1 MRDEVRLGL
10 VLYGGVSLAIY
21 INGVAQE
28 FWNIV
33 KGRGPYRLL
42 KGLIEADVVVDIV
55 SGTSAG
61 GINGVLL
68 SYALANDRDFKHC
81 SKLWREHADFQRMLR
96 PVDAKDP
103 SSVLDGEEYFR
114 DRLVDIYR
122 TMPPWAPAP
131 WEPRPRSQERN
142 WESKLDALD
151 LFVTGTDYDGEVS
164 TRVDAL
170 GHAIDIKDHR
180 KVFKL
185 KYRLGRANDFE
196 TTWDTKARPP
206 RTEVGSEPRVRALA
220 TISRCTSSFPGAFPP
235 TVVRQAPQSPD
246 QGPRPSPPPPADPDA
261 QADALVRTWGGF
273 TKRTDFLDGGVLDN
287 KPFTYTIRDIYLHTA
302 ERRVVRK
309 LFYVEPDPEHLVPVA
324 RTVSPDIL
332 SVVLS
337 SLVGIPGY
345 ESIAQDLR
353 ELDDRNARL
362 QRYREITSILRDKR
376 VISVR
381 TRLGTGTDGE
391 AFDSRPSD
399 MQRDIHTKSRASQ
412 MRDRFVDGIRTSPT
426 WADPEGT
433 ATIAAL
439 AGHLIKQFDALKPAV
454 RERLLDRYDI
464 DYAMRRL
471 FYVSYELYDRLYEGK
486 STVDPPPRLVN
497 LLAALNRE
505 IQVLK
510 VVQYAVERLRTALSR
525 LPKKIDSATDLWI
538 RVHGMLE
545 VLLAWPVQVPT
556 NTGPGAWSS
565 GQTLPAADD
574 AEGWAKWLPDSDI
587 QQLRDR
593 LEARL
598 VGIADSLE
606 QGTSPATVEATTTVV
621 QALKNDAERILDHFL
636 GDSLDD
642 REIRAAWDA
651 FADADAYL
659 FPLEYLS
666 DLQEKDHIEVVR
678 VSPID
683 ARLGFSRT
691 RQGPEKIAGDTLY
704 HFGGFFKRSWR
715 SNDILWGRLDALD
728 LLFECLLTPAR
739 VGAAVATTAHCDRLK
754 RYLTGSDNPADF
766 EAGAVVGQIFPHS
779 PSSVKDRITTW
790 LNDLLSQSGDSTSNL
805 RAETALKKLGP
816 DGEML
821 EILVRA
827 GQLEIL
833 EEDLPDVIQDAVD
846 ETLEWG
852 TTKRL
857 TKRGEGFERLDVDAL
872 VGDVIKEMA
881 SQVIRPRAPE
891 APAPTSGGSLGA
903 RLTTFM
909 GTTLGFAAPT
919 RRRLIDDPGDFFDH
933 RYHVGGEDIRRDI
946 PPLILVQTFAH
957 ALIVA
962 KNALFAALGNRH
974 VPHGALAR
982 RLVRWALEYPLW
994 LAYALASLVRRQ
1006 PGLGALH
1013 FAVLLSAAV
1022 VFGAGFYWREAIWW
1036 TVDGGGRHLHKPR
1049 VVLFAVAPLLVL
1061 AVQFT
1066 WLRWTLLARSSVD
1079 WVFVVLRMI
1088 GLAAAAAVLVWG
1100 IHGGEYEGLAG
1111 PARALVDGARQVL
1124 TSRTFYIFVALPL
1137 GLFLLCWR
1145 FRLPSRW
1152 SRRP

>member
-28 FWNIV
+28 FWNVV

-42 KGLIEADVVVDIV
+42 KGLIDADVVVDIV

-81 SKLWREHADFQRMLR
+81 SRLWREHADFGRLLR
-96 PVDAKDP
+96 PVDVKDP
-103 SSVLDGEEYFR
+103 PSVLDGEGYFR
-114 DRLVDIYR
+114 DHLVGIYR

-131 WEPRPRSQERN
+131 DELKPGSQERK

-170 GHAIDIKDHR
+170 GHAVDIKDHR

-185 KYRLGRANDFE
+185 KYRLGRSNDFE
-196 TTWDTKARPP
+196 TTWDPKARPP
-206 RTEVGSEPRVRALA
+206 RTDVGSEPRVRALA

-235 TVVRQAPQSPD
+235 TVVRQAPPSTD
-246 QGPRPSPPPPADPDA
+246 QASRPSPRPSADPDDE
-261 QADALVRTWGGF
+261 ADALVRTWGGF

-287 KPFTYTIRDIYLHTA
+287 KPFTYTIRDIYLHTS

-309 LFYVEPDPEHLVPVA
+309 LFYVEPDPEHLAPVA

-332 SVVLS
+332 SIVLS

-353 ELDDRNARL
+353 EIDDRNARL
-362 QRYREITSILRDKR
+362 RRYREITSILRAKR
-376 VISVR
+376 LAAVGQG
-381 TRLGTGTDGE
+381 LGTGTGG
-391 AFDSRPSD
+391 APFDFGPSD
-399 MQRDIHTKSRASQ
+399 TQRAIHAKSRATQ

-426 WADPEGT
+426 WAGPDGT
-433 ATIAAL
+433 AAIAAL
-439 AGHLIKQFDALKPAV
+439 AENLTTQFDALEPAV
-454 RERLLDRYDI
+454 QERLLDRYDV

-471 FYVSYELYDRLYEGK
+471 FYVTYELYDRLYEGK
-486 STVDPPPRLVN
+486 SALDPPRRLVN

-510 VVQYAVERLRTALSR
+510 VVQYAVERLRTALNQ
-525 LPKKIDSATDLWI
+525 LPKTLGSASDLWAQ
-538 RVHGMLE
+538 VHRMLE
-545 VLLAWPVQVPT
+545 ALLTWPVPVPT
-556 NTGPGAWSS
+556 NTGPGVWSPDPA
-565 GQTLPAADD
+565 LPAADD
-574 AEGWAKWLPDSDI
+574 DEGWAKWLPDSDI
-587 QQLRDR
+587 TQLRGQ

-598 VGIADSLE
+598 GGIVERLGRGA
-606 QGTSPATVEATTTVV
+606 SPATGEATTTIV
-621 QALKNDAERILDHFL
+621 QALRTDTERILDHFL
-636 GDSLDD
+636 GESLDD
-642 REIRAAWDA
+642 QEIRAAWDA
-651 FADADAYL
+651 FGDLDAYL

-666 DLQEKDHIEVVR
+666 DLQEKDPIEVVR

-691 RQGPEKIAGDTLY
+691 REGPDKIAGDALY

-715 SNDILWGRLDALD
+715 SNDIMWGRLDGLD
-728 LLFECLLTPAR
+728 LLFECLLTAGR
-739 VGAAVATTAHCDRLK
+739 VRAAVATPARCARLK
-754 RYLTGSDNPADF
+754 RYLAGGGDPAAF
-766 EAGAVVGQIFPHS
+766 EAGAVVEQIFPHS
-779 PSSVKDRITTW
+779 PGAAKDRITAW
-790 LNDLLSQSGDSTSNL
+790 LTALLAEPDGSSTSNP
-805 RAETALKKLGP
+805 RAEAALAELERG
-816 DGEML
+816 GEML

-846 ETLEWG
+846 ETIEWG

-857 TKRGEGFERLDVDAL
+857 TRRGHQEFERLDVDAL
-872 VGDVIKEMA
+872 VGDVIREMA
-881 SQVIRPRAPE
+881 SHVIRPRAAE
-891 APAPTSGGSLGA
+891 APAWGGSLRT
-903 RLTTFM
+903 RLTTRLR
-909 GTTLGFAAPT
+909 TTLRLPVPT
-919 RRRLIDDPGDFFDH
+919 RRRLIDDPGEFFAH
-933 RYHVGGEDIRRDI
+933 RYHVGGEDIRRDV
-946 PPLILVQTFAH
+946 PPLVLVQTFAH

-962 KNALFAALGNRH
+962 KNAVFAALGHHH
-974 VPHGALAR
+974 VPHGVFAR

-1013 FAVLLSAAV
+1013 VAVLVSAVV

-1036 TVDGGGRHLHKPR
+1036 TVDGSGRHLHKPR

-1061 AVQFT
+1061 AAQFT

-1079 WVFVVLRMI
+1079 WVFVVLRLI
-1088 GLAAAAAVLVWG
+1088 GLAAAAGVVVWG
-1100 IHGGEYEGLAG
+1100 IRAGAYGGLAG
-1111 PARALVDGARQVL
+1111 PAGTLVDGALGVL
-1124 TSRTFYIFVALPL
+1124 TSQAFYVFVGLPL
-1137 GLFLLCWR
+1137 ALFLLCWR
-1145 FRLPSRW
+1145 FRLPSRR
-1152 SRRP
+1152 SRMP